1 MEKECVINPKTG
13 RAVVVKGKI
22 GRQVLKNQAA
32 QPVKA
37 KTAPKPKPKE
47 PNTMYKKPIGP
58 VKPKKVNTMYDKPI
72 GPKVQD
78 IPFILL
84 KDPTYPYNKKEDF
97 KGEII
102 DDPYWRKKL
111 PTKEEIESF
120 NSNKL
125 TSTLK
130 SLLQDI
136 SIIKLNK
143 LDRYD
148 EANFKALHPTIE
160 LLLNQMDKYK
170 MSLKNYTN
178 RYVYPEI
185 ENYYKRYMK
194 LRKKITGQKID
205 EIKEYKEEANT
216 MYSDPVGYIRREG
229 KNNTIRYIRR

>member
-13 RAVVVKGKI
+13 RAVVAKGKI
-22 GRQVLKNQAA
+22 GRQVLKKQVT

-47 PNTMYKKPIGP
+47 PNTMY
-58 VKPKKVNTMYDKPI
+58 DKPI

-78 IPFILL
+78 IPKILL
-84 KDPTYPYNKKEDF
+84 NKPFNKE
-97 KGEII
+97 
-102 DDPYWRKKL
+102 L

-130 SLLQDI
+130 SLLRDI

-170 MSLKNYTN
+170 MSLKNHTN
-178 RYVYPEI
+178 KYAYPEV
-185 ENYYKRYMK
+185 ENFYKRYMK

-216 MYSDPVGYIRREG
+216 MYSLAIGYKRIIG
-229 KNNTIRYIRR
+229 KDNTIRYIER